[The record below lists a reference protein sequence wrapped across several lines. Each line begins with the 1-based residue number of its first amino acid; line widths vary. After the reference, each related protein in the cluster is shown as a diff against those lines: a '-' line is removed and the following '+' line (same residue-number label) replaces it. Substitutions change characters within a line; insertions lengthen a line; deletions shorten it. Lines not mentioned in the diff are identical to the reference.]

1 MYSFIINHHYT
12 YYVNRVFRPALCGVP
27 SCKYIVVDLCP
38 HLYNKINNH
47 FRSYL
52 IILNLATE
60 TNLPQVSSGPSRCSQ
75 AMHLATWCEVM
86 LSKVT
91 ASILI
96 AEGAAPESLAVLRG
110 VQNDDREFSRWTIR
124 SSVTQT
130 ETQAK

>member
-1 MYSFIINHHYT
+1 
-12 YYVNRVFRPALCGVP
+12 
-27 SCKYIVVDLCP
+27 
-38 HLYNKINNH
+38 
-47 FRSYL
+47 
-52 IILNLATE
+52 
-60 TNLPQVSSGPSRCSQ
+60 
-75 AMHLATWCEVM
+75 M